1 MSSDIRG
8 ILSQIRRSFKRYL
21 SKNLSFASA
30 LGYNLV
36 CINLGRLAQMVE
48 RLPYTQNVG
57 GSIPSAPTSFPNTL
71 CFSLCRLSSFSRLL
85 A

>member
-1 MSSDIRG
+1 MMNP
-8 ILSQIRRSFKRYL
+8 SFIPT
-21 SKNLSFASA
+21 
-30 LGYNLV
+30 LGYNLF

-57 GSIPSAPTSFPNTL
+57 GSIPSAPTSFPNRIW
-71 CFSLCRLSSFSRLL
+71 FASFGLSSSSRTN

>member
-1 MSSDIRG
+1 MKNP
-8 ILSQIRRSFKRYL
+8 SFI
-21 SKNLSFASA
+21 ST

-57 GSIPSAPTSFPNTL
+57 GSIPSAPTSIPNWIWFTAL
-71 CFSLCRLSSFSRLL
+71 RLSSSSRSL